1 MAFFSDSFWAIRVIS
16 FLKTSGR
23 EEEAR
28 LGQLPWCV
36 HGTPRAWHVKK
47 KKKRRRRG
55 EILRTGRAPLEKA
68 SASGFTSVLDIH
80 AHFLRGSCHF
90 FSPSSREGNLI
101 FLRQPTCAPTSVQQQ
116 PAQTPTRMPV
126 PFIVHSI
133 YLSVVVG
140 KVAKQVRQRWKGYA
154 LIDNEHRLVRNSSSK
169 NLKRNLP
176 CLIIQLMFFLRVR
189 VIMYV
194 WNKGSILGYLWIFSS
209 LSVG

>member
-1 MAFFSDSFWAIRVIS
+1 MAC
-16 FLKTSGR
+16 
-23 EEEAR
+23 E
-28 LGQLPWCV
+28 
-36 HGTPRAWHVKK
+36 K

-126 PFIVHSI
+126 PVYRPFDISI
-133 YLSVVVG
+133 CGRRESG
-140 KVAKQVRQRWKGYA
+140 ETGSTKVEG
-154 LIDNEHRLVRNSSSK
+154 
-169 NLKRNLP
+169 
-176 CLIIQLMFFLRVR
+176 LRVDR
-189 VIMYV
+189 
-194 WNKGSILGYLWIFSS
+194 
-209 LSVG
+209 